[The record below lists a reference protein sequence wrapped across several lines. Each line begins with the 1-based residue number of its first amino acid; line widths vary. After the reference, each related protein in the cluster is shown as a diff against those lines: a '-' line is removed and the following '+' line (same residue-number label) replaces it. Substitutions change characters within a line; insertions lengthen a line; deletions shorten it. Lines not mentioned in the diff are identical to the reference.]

1 MSSVWPCPSG
11 GSRPSEPKNT
21 TWCGQSPRFDQV
33 SVEPTG
39 TVTSLGAKIAAKTV
53 PPTPAMP
60 IWFTG
65 APGAA
70 SGVTRTIEV
79 VLRDNFFEPESIRV
93 KPGETIR
100 FKIINAGE
108 FVHEFNIGTAEMH
121 AEHQGEMAMMVEH
134 NVLMPDRIDMKA
146 AAAMQ
151 ASMGHGMHDDPNSVL
166 LEPGHTG
173 EVIWTFPE
181 GGEIAIEFGCNV
193 PGHYEAGMVGEFE
206 VQS

>member
-1 MSSVWPCPSG
+1 MSFFV
-11 GSRPSEPKNT
+11 RLN
-21 TWCGQSPRFDQV
+21 V
-33 SVEPTG
+33 VAL
-39 TVTSLGAKIAAKTV
+39 TVGLIFSSSFVAPNAAK
-53 PPTPAMP
+53 AAGAHKDGHDEHQESS
-60 IWFTG
+60 TG

>member
-1 MSSVWPCPSG
+1 MSFFVRLNVVALTVGLIFSSSFVAPNAAQAAGAHKG
-11 GSRPSEPKNT
+11 GHDEHQESS
-21 TWCGQSPRFDQV
+21 
-33 SVEPTG
+33 TG
-39 TVTSLGAKIAAKTV
+39 E
-53 PPTPAMP
+53 
-60 IWFTG
+60 
-65 APGAA
+65 PGAA
-70 SGVTRTIEV
+70 TRATRTIEV
-79 VLRDNFFEPESIRV
+79 ILRDNFFEPESIRV

-181 GGEIAIEFGCNV
+181 GGEVAIEFGCNV

-206 VQS
+206 IQS